1 VIALVYP
8 VEAVQRGWTDA
19 EVEQEFEKNRLPFGR
34 KT

>member
-1 VIALVYP
+1 
-8 VEAVQRGWTDA
+8 VQRGWTDA